1 MSKPISKSEDAKA
14 LAKEKRKQELASKYK
29 STNGGNNIKPDDS
42 QIKYTQGKEV
52 VLLPLDKLVN
62 SKDNMFNAWSE
73 EEMLINKIS
82 INENGLFSP
91 IIIKDNGDG
100 TYTILAGHNRTE
112 AYRQLKEEAI
122 ELGLNDKVQEFSTIP
137 AFIYPEDTTA
147 DKCLEIMV
155 DTNLRSRQKMSKEAE
170 IKAINASM
178 KIMKKQKSLSG
189 KNLMDI
195 LEENNVRKSVAYEAQ
210 KICNDLI
217 EDFANVYY
225 SGKIMK
231 KAVVAIASLDREL
244 QQYLYDTY
252 GDSVT
257 SKNAILIKKNMAK
270 EDLDSLFFSSEEE
283 KESKTISKMLKIEI
297 PKDKEKF
304 FNEWYAKID
313 LEAEFEKFVAK
324 KEQKSIK
331 K

>member
-1 MSKPISKSEDAKA
+1 MNEATAKRMQA
-14 LAKEKRKQELASKYK
+14 LSAQAK

-42 QIKYTQGKEV
+42 QLKYTQGKEV
-52 VLLPLDKLVN
+52 VLLPLEKLVN

-91 IIIKDNGDG
+91 IIVKDNGDG

-112 AYRQLKEEAI
+112 AYRQLKTEAS
-122 ELGLNDKVQEFSTIP
+122 ELGLKDKVEEFATIP
-137 AFIYPEDTTA
+137 AFIYPIDTTN

-155 DTNLRSRQKMSKEAE
+155 DTNLRARQKMSKEAE

-178 KIMKKQKSLSG
+178 KIMKKQKSLTG
-189 KNLMDI
+189 KNLLDI
-195 LEENNVRKSVAYEAQ
+195 LEENNIRKSVAYEAQ
-210 KICNDLI
+210 KICDDLI
-217 EDFANVYY
+217 DDFANVYY

-231 KAVVAIASLDREL
+231 KSVVAIASLDREL

-252 GDSVT
+252 GESVT
-257 SKNAILIKKNMAK
+257 SKNAILIKKNMTK
-270 EDLDSLFFSSEEE
+270 EDLDSLFSVNKEE
-283 KESKTISKMLKIEI
+283 KESKTISKVLKIEI
-297 PKDKEKF
+297 PKEKEKF